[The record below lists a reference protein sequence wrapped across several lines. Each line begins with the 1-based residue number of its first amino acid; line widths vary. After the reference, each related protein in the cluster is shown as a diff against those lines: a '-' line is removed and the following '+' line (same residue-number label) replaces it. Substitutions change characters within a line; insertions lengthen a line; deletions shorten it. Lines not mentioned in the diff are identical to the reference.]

1 MRIFFLIYIIII
13 IIIIIIICLNLPQML
28 SIEMLPSLQ
37 NERP

>member
-1 MRIFFLIYIIII
+1 MRIFFLIDIII

>member
-1 MRIFFLIYIIII
+1 MIKIFLID
-13 IIIIIIICLNLPQML
+13 IIICLNLPQML

>member
-1 MRIFFLIYIIII
+1 MIKIFLID
-13 IIIIIIICLNLPQML
+13 IIICLNLPQMR

>member
-1 MRIFFLIYIIII
+1 MRIFFLIDIIII
-13 IIIIIIICLNLPQML
+13 IIIIIIYLNLPQML